1 MEAEQKN
8 FDFAFLFDLK
18 SSEHLYYRCVYVD
31 ARMCLCFCAPP
42 THAPDCGTAV
52 RYPPSRASPT

>member
-18 SSEHLYYRCVYVD
+18 SSEHLYYRWVMLMTRCAHRSYIWVSKLAFPYTALLVLPLA
-31 ARMCLCFCAPP
+31 AR
-42 THAPDCGTAV
+42 
-52 RYPPSRASPT
+52 